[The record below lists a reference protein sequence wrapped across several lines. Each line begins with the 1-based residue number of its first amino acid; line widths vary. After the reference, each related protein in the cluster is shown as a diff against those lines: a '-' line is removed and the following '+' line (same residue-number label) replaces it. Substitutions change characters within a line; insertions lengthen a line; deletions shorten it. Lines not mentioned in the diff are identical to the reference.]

1 MKAEQLRDLR
11 VALLRE
17 LYRIKPLGRRAVVLH
32 KLVQPDVVCDVT
44 DVAAQLEFLQGKEF
58 VYFLSA
64 DEISPGLEPYWFIT
78 TAGMAHCEG
87 KHLV

>member
-32 KLVQPDVVCDVT
+32 KLVQQEVVCDVT
-44 DVAAQLEFLQGKEF
+44 DVSAQLEFLLGKQL

-78 TAGMAHCEG
+78 SGGMARCEE
-87 KHLV
+87 KHWV